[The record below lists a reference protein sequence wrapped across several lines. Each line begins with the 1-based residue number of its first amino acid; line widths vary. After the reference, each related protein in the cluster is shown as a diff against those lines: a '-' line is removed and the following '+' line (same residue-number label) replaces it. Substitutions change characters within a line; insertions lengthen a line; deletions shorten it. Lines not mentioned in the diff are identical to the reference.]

1 MEVAEKEDGDSFIGD
16 DSSSFIENYSSIDNC
31 MELTANTEKLNF
43 NAELLFNAENSYKD
57 HTTFNKSLLPCKDR
71 NYSEVNYDFGFNHY
85 SGVNCHSGFNHYSGY
100 DHYSG
105 FNDYF
110 GFNHNSIFNY
120 YSEFNLITQLTVSK
134 VTYDSD
140 KQNIASSV
148 MGYRTRGVMG
158 WQQKI

>member
-57 HTTFNKSLLPCKDR
+57 HTIFNKSLLPCKER
-71 NYSEVNYDFGFNHY
+71 NY
-85 SGVNCHSGFNHYSGY
+85 SGVNYYSGFNHYSG
-100 DHYSG
+100 
-105 FNDYF
+105 FNQD
-110 GFNHNSIFNY
+110 SRFNY

-148 MGYRTRGVMG
+148 ISYRTRGVMG

>member
-1 MEVAEKEDGDSFIGD
+1 MEVTEKEDGDSFMGD

-31 MELTANTEKLNF
+31 MELTVNTEKLNF
-43 NAELLFNAENSYKD
+43 NVENSYKD
-57 HTTFNKSLLPCKDR
+57 HTTFNKSLLPCKEW
-71 NYSEVNYDFGFNHY
+71 NYSGFKYYSGYNHY
-85 SGVNCHSGFNHYSGY
+85 SGVNHCSGFNQDSGFNNCSGY
-100 DHYSG
+100 NHYSG
-105 FNDYF
+105 FNQDF
-110 GFNHNSIFNY
+110 RFNY

-148 MGYRTRGVMG
+148 IGYRMRGVMG